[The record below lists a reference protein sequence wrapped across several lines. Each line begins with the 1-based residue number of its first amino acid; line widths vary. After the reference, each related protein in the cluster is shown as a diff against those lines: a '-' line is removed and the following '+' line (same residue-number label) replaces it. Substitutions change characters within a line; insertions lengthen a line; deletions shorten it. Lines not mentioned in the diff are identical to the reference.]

1 MLDEDFICSYHRNN
15 LDVFWRNSF
24 KCSHPDHIKRKK
36 INTKPATPLQI
47 EKLSLAFSE
56 KRFPI
61 GSQLCMVHI
70 KNVNKISSNFEE
82 ANTSIVS
89 EFNLGNEF
97 ENEALSFE
105 DLEESNKVQNELKN
119 ALDVELWRVKRKDL
133 DELCNNSI

>member
-1 MLDEDFICSYHRNN
+1 
-15 LDVFWRNSF
+15 
-24 KCSHPDHIKRKK
+24 
-36 INTKPATPLQI
+36 
-47 EKLSLAFSE
+47 
-56 KRFPI
+56 
-61 GSQLCMVHI
+61 MVHI

-119 ALDVELWRVKRKDL
+119 ALDVQLWRVKRKDL

>member
-1 MLDEDFICSYHRNN
+1 
-15 LDVFWRNSF
+15 
-24 KCSHPDHIKRKK
+24 
-36 INTKPATPLQI
+36 
-47 EKLSLAFSE
+47 
-56 KRFPI
+56 
-61 GSQLCMVHI
+61 MVHI
-70 KNVNKISSNFEE
+70 KNVSKISSNFEE

-105 DLEESNKVQNELKN
+105 DLEKSNKVQNELKN